1 MTIHPAKKQDIPQ
14 VVKVHLDAFPGF
26 FLSVLG
32 PGFLRQLYLGFLS
45 HPQSQLLCAYDEQGQ
60 VLGFVAW
67 SNDLS
72 GFYSWLIKR
81 KLPAFAFYA
90 LGALIK
96 RPTAL
101 MRLVRALLKPGES
114 KREEAYAELSSIG
127 VDPKAGGQGVGRA
140 LIEAV
145 KNAVDY
151 QQNAYLKLE
160 TDAKD
165 NESVNAFYARNGFV
179 LARQYETREGRLMN
193 EYRFRPENSEA
204 FTP

>member
-1 MTIHPAKKQDIPQ
+1 MIIRTASKEDVPQ
-14 VVKVHLDAFPGF
+14 VVKVHLAAFPGF
-26 FLSVLG
+26 FLSILG

-81 KLPAFAFYA
+81 KLPQFAFYA
-90 LGALIK
+90 LGALVRK
-96 RPTAL
+96 PAAL
-101 MRLVRALLKPGES
+101 MRLVRAFLKPGQS

-140 LIEAV
+140 LVEAV
-145 KNAVDY
+145 KNTVDY

-160 TDAKD
+160 TDALD
-165 NESVNAFYARNGFV
+165 NEAVNAFYVKNGFV
-179 LARQYETREGRLMN
+179 QASQYRTPEGRLMN
-193 EYRFRPENSEA
+193 EYRYRPQKSEA
-204 FTP
+204 DAL